1 MEPSSFTAMIS
12 FTNFKLAILRDLVWI
27 LAAALVWTVAGCA
40 ARQVSAPPL
49 VRQLPTAASAL
60 AKRSRTLTSLQ
71 TPAIMEYAGPA
82 GHFKVREQVTVRCPA
97 SLRVE
102 AMSPLGIA
110 LIVAADDRQIAVFN
124 PSNNTLMRGAANAA
138 TLARFTQIPMEPA
151 QAVQLLLGLAPDNSM
166 LAAAPSST
174 RSEGEMT
181 VLAYAGAGTASY
193 ELGFSRGQLAL
204 VRARGAAGRVAY
216 EVNYSDYRDIGAM
229 EFPFAIEARFLT
241 NATTIKLH
249 YLKPAIDRQIADSTF
264 VLSPGPGTRL
274 IELGWA
280 APVSLQAIPG

>member
-1 MEPSSFTAMIS
+1 MIS
-12 FTNFKLAILRDLVWI
+12 FTNFKLAILGDLIRV
-27 LAAALVWTVAGCA
+27 LAAALVWTMAGCA
-40 ARQVSAPPL
+40 AQRVSTPPL
-49 VRQLPTAASAL
+49 ARPLPTAASAL
-60 AKRSRTLTSLQ
+60 AERSHTLTSLQ
-71 TPAIMEYAGPA
+71 TPAIMDYAGPA
-82 GHFKVREQVTVRCPA
+82 GHFKVREQVTVRRPA

-110 LIVAADDRQIAVFN
+110 LIVAADDSQIAVFN
-124 PSNNTLMRGAANAA
+124 PSNNTLMRGAASPA
-138 TLARFTQIPMEPA
+138 TLARFTQIPMAPA
-151 QAVQLLLGLAPDNSM
+151 QAVQLLLGLAPDNAI
-166 LAAAPSST
+166 LAAAPTNT

-181 VLAYAGAGTASY
+181 VLTYAEAGAPSY
-193 ELGFSRGQLAL
+193 ELGFSGGELAL
-204 VRARGAAGRVAY
+204 VRARDASGRVAY

-249 YLKPAIDRQIADSTF
+249 YLNPAIDRQIADSTF

-280 APVSLQAIPG
+280 VPATLEVIPG